1 MNVLVVGGGG
11 FVGSHVVDALLEE
24 KMMVTVFDRKP
35 EQFQR
40 PVAQVTYICGQLNDA
55 AALETAFSSSIDAV
69 IHLASATVPKT
80 SNDNPMQ
87 DVESVNATL
96 GLLNL
101 CVKFRVKRIVFASS
115 GGTVYGI
122 PESLPIGENH
132 PTDPICSYGIGK
144 LAVEKYLQLYDRL
157 YSCSS
162 TILRIANPYGT
173 RQSFKST
180 QGVIPVFMNRILEG
194 KPITIW
200 GDGSAVRD
208 FVSVRDVAKC
218 FLLALKSD
226 AAGIFNVGSGI
237 GTSINELVQLLS
249 SIQQL
254 EPVIVREQARN
265 CDVPNIVLDC
275 RKAKAVYGWE
285 PQVTLSAGLTELAHR
300 LESLGSSPMRDQP
313 CS

>member
-1 MNVLVVGGGG
+1 MNVLVVGGNG

-24 KMMVTVFDRKP
+24 NIGVTVFDRKP
-35 EQFQR
+35 EQFR
-40 PVAQVTYICGQLNDA
+40 RSLPQVKYSCGHLNDP
-55 AALETAFSSSIDAV
+55 AALEKAFSSSIDAV
-69 IHLASATVPKT
+69 IHLASATVPNT
-80 SNDNPMQ
+80 SNDNPML
-87 DVESVNATL
+87 DVESVQATL

-122 PESLPIGENH
+122 PKSLPIAENH

-157 YSCSS
+157 YSSS
-162 TILRIANPYGT
+162 SVILRIANPYGI
-173 RQSFKST
+173 RQSSEST
-180 QGVIPVFMNRILEG
+180 QGVMPVFMTKMLES
-194 KPITIW
+194 KPITVW
-200 GDGSAVRD
+200 GDGSSVRD

-237 GTSINELVQLLS
+237 GTSVDELVGLLS
-249 SIQQL
+249 SIQHV
-254 EPVIVREQARN
+254 EPVIVREPPRN
-265 CDVPNIVLDC
+265 CDVPAIVLDC
-275 RKAKAVYGWE
+275 RKAKAIYGWE
-285 PQVTLSAGLTELAHR
+285 PRITLREGLAELAYW
-300 LESLGSSPMRDQP
+300 LESNRPSRLFAQQ

>member
-24 KMMVTVFDRKP
+24 KVSVTVFDRKP
-35 EQFQR
+35 EQSRR
-40 PVAQVTYICGQLNDA
+40 PVARVTYICGQLNDA
-55 AALETAFSSSIDAV
+55 AALERAFSSSIDAV

-96 GLLNL
+96 GLLNH

-122 PESLPIGENH
+122 PESLPIEENH

-254 EPVIVREQARN
+254 EPVIVREPARN

-285 PQVTLSAGLTELAHR
+285 PQVTLSAGLTELAHW
-300 LESLGSSPMRDQP
+300 LESPGSSPMPAQS